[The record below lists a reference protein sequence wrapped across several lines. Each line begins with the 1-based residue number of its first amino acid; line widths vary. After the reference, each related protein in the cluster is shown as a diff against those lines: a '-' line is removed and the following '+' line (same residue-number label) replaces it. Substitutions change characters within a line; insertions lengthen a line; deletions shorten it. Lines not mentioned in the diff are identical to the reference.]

1 MALLDLQ
8 VKPPHADR
16 YPDWVNIN
24 KIYIFIILIKLF
36 LFDLFFSVK
45 STQRDFAVIATEKTR
60 SFFKNL
66 SWCKWAGREWAGRK
80 GAGRKRAGRKR
91 AGLKRGQAVKEGG
104 AWH

>member
-45 STQRDFAVIATEKTR
+45 STQRGFAVIATEKTR
-60 SFFKNL
+60 SVFKNL
-66 SWCKWAGREWAGRK
+66 SWCKWAGREWADREW
-80 GAGRKRAGRKR
+80 AGRKRAGRK
-91 AGLKRGQAVKEGG
+91 KGQAAKKGRP
-104 AWH
+104 